1 MQLPFQHKTVINNHI
16 STYPGTNTNT
26 AAHYLQYELPDEVLL
41 TIFNYLMEQDLCR
54 VSQVCKRFQV
64 IANDTEL
71 WKSLYQQVYEY
82 DLPLF
87 NPAPCKFEFVSPDES
102 EYPNPW
108 KESFRQLYRGVHVR
122 LGFQDAKQKGRSLP
136 YFSTIQGAL
145 DYLDEFRNSSSS
157 SPSSNSSSSSSSQG
171 NCCGGAGGGGSGGGG
186 WFFLVF

>member
-1 MQLPFQHKTVINNHI
+1 M
-16 STYPGTNTNT
+16 
-26 AAHYLQYELPDEVLL
+26 PDEVLL
-41 TIFNYLMEQDLCR
+41 TIFTFLGEQDLCR

-87 NPAPCKFEFVSPDES
+87 NPAPSKFEFVSPDDS

-122 LGFQDAKQKGRSLP
+122 QSHQENSKQKHKSP
-136 YFSTIQGAL
+136 TIFPTIQAAL
-145 DYLDEFRNSSSS
+145 EYWEVYRSNYSSSS
-157 SPSSNSSSSSSSQG
+157 SNNSSQG
-171 NCCGGAGGGGSGGGG
+171 TCCSASNAGK
-186 WFFLVF
+186 LVI

>member
-1 MQLPFQHKTVINNHI
+1 MLT
-16 STYPGTNTNT
+16 GTNTNT

-41 TIFNYLMEQDLCR
+41 TIFTFLGEQDLCR

-87 NPAPCKFEFVSPDES
+87 NPAPCKYEFVSPDES

-108 KESFRQLYRGVHVR
+108 KESFRQLYRGVHVK
-122 LGFQDAKQKGRSLP
+122 LSYQENNTKLKHKGPSI
-136 YFSTIQGAL
+136 FGTIQAAL
-145 DYLDEFRNSSSS
+145 DHWEEYRNNFSS
-157 SPSSNSSSSSSSQG
+157 SPSSTTSSNSSQG
-171 NCCGGAGGGGSGGGG
+171 SCCSGSSGGNAVL
-186 WFFLVF
+186 FYKKF

>member
-1 MQLPFQHKTVINNHI
+1 
-16 STYPGTNTNT
+16 
-26 AAHYLQYELPDEVLL
+26 
-41 TIFNYLMEQDLCR
+41 MEQDLCR

-87 NPAPCKFEFVSPDES
+87 NPAPCKFEFVSPDEA

-122 LGFQDAKQKGRSLP
+122 LGYQDLEVKQKGRSLP
-136 YFSTIQGAL
+136 YFNTIQTAL
-145 DYLDEFRNSSSS
+145 DYLDEFRNNSNSTTIIGNA
-157 SPSSNSSSSSSSQG
+157 SNSSNNNQG
-171 NCCGGAGGGGSGGGG
+171 NCCGGAGSGGNAGG
-186 WFFLVF
+186 N